1 MGQLEQ
7 RKHQHNSFEKR
18 HFTFVECFF
27 NVIIELIKSCD
38 FIHTMDNRKRKEMMK
53 MKEAN
58 NKMDKRKKVIV
69 DMMKDPHYLPMKI
82 KEMMM
87 LLQIPSSD
95 RDVLEEILEDLISEG
110 KIIRTKRGK
119 FAIPQT
125 YNLIAGTFTGHPKGF
140 GFLVL
145 DEEGEKDIFIPASG
159 VNGALHKDRV
169 MCRITRPATAE
180 KRAEAEVIEILN
192 RGPESLVGT
201 YEESENF
208 GFVVPDDQKYARD
221 IFIPKKF
228 AKGAVTGHKVLVKI
242 TDWAE
247 ERRNPEGKI
256 VSILGHINDPGVD
269 ILSIIYQYDLPGEF
283 PEEVMK
289 EVESVPAQVDEKDK
303 KGRRD
308 MRDIQMVTID
318 GEDAKDLDDAIS
330 IEKLENGMY
339 RLGVHIAD
347 VTHYVKEK
355 SPLDKEAYERGTSIY
370 LVDRVIPML
379 PHKLSNGICSLNA
392 HVDRLALTCMM
403 DIDQN
408 GNVRNHEIV
417 ETLIN
422 IDERMTYTNVKKI
435 LLDHD
440 EELQTRYKDFIPMF
454 KTMEELADIL
464 RKKRFK
470 RGAID
475 FDFPETKVIL
485 DKEGT
490 PLELKPYDRNVATR
504 IIEEFM
510 LICNETIAED
520 YFWQEKPFVF
530 RSHEDPDPEKVL
542 ALTEFINNFGYNMKG
557 SSTKVHPKDM
567 QKIIE
572 DIEGKPE
579 ESIISH
585 LLLRSMKQARYTAEC
600 NGHFGLAAKYYCH
613 FTSPIRRYPD
623 LQIHRIIKYNLHHE
637 LKGKKETKL
646 IDRMPEVAKQCSL
659 RERRA
664 DEAERE
670 TIKLKKAEYMEQYI
684 GKMFEGAITGTT
696 SWGCYVELPNTV
708 EGLVHVN
715 EMADDYYIYDEE
727 GHRFIGERTKQI
739 YRLGDKVFV
748 QVLKA
753 DVMTRTVDFRF
764 VSKEEFYK
772 EQGSLVTLKEE
783 E

>member
-1 MGQLEQ
+1 M
-7 RKHQHNSFEKR
+7 
-18 HFTFVECFF
+18 
-27 NVIIELIKSCD
+27 I
-38 FIHTMDNRKRKEMMK
+38 K

-58 NKMDKRKKVIV
+58 KDNKERKQVIL
-69 DMMKDPHYLPMKI
+69 DMMKNPQYVPMKI

-87 LLQIPSSD
+87 ILQVPSAD
-95 RDVLEEILEDLISEG
+95 RDELEDILGELISEG
-110 KIIRTKRGK
+110 KVIRTKRGK

-125 YNLIAGTFTGHPKGF
+125 YNLVAGSFQGHPKGF

-180 KRAEAEVIEILN
+180 KRAEAEVIEILR

-201 YEESENF
+201 YQESQNF

-228 AKGAVTGHKVLVKI
+228 SKGAVTGHKVLVKI

-256 VSILGHINDPGVD
+256 ISILGHVNDPGVD
-269 ILSIIYQYDLPGEF
+269 ILSIIYQYDLPREF
-283 PEEVMK
+283 PDAVMN
-289 EVESVPAQVDEKDK
+289 EVENIPDEVDEKDK
-303 KGRRD
+303 RGRRD
-308 MRDIQMVTID
+308 LRDVQMVTID

-330 IEKLENGMY
+330 IEKLENGSY
-339 RLGVHIAD
+339 KLGVHIAD

-355 SPLDKEAYERGTSIY
+355 SPLDEEAFERGTSVY
-370 LVDRVIPML
+370 LVDRVIPMI

-403 DIDQN
+403 AIDKN
-408 GNVRNHEIV
+408 GNVQSHEIM
-417 ETLIN
+417 ETVIN

-435 LLDHD
+435 LIDED
-440 EELQTRYKDFIPMF
+440 EELKVRYKDLLPMF
-454 KTMEELADIL
+454 KTMEELAEIL

-485 DKEGT
+485 DKDGVPIEM
-490 PLELKPYDRNVATR
+490 KPYDRNVATR

-520 YFWQEKPFVF
+520 YFWQEKPFVY
-530 RSHEDPDPEKVL
+530 RSHEDPDPEKIL
-542 ALTEFINNFGYNMKG
+542 ALTEFINNFGYHLKG
-557 SSTKVHPKDM
+557 NTAKIHPKDM
-567 QKIIE
+567 QKIIDE
-572 DIEGKPE
+572 VEGKPE

-600 NGHFGLAAKYYCH
+600 NGHFGLAARYYCH

-637 LKGKKETKL
+637 LKGKKEARL
-646 IDRMPEVAKQCSL
+646 GENMPEVAKQCSL

-664 DEAERE
+664 EEAERE
-670 TIKLKKAEYMEQYI
+670 TIKLKKVEFMEQFV

-715 EMADDYYIYDEE
+715 EMADDYYIYDEP

-748 QVLKA
+748 QVLKT
-753 DVMTRTVDFRF
+753 DSMTRTIDFRF
-764 VSKEEFYK
+764 VTEEEFYK
-772 EQGSLVTLKEE
+772 EQGSLVTLKDE
-783 E
+783 

>member
-1 MGQLEQ
+1 
-7 RKHQHNSFEKR
+7 
-18 HFTFVECFF
+18 
-27 NVIIELIKSCD
+27 
-38 FIHTMDNRKRKEMMK
+38 

-58 NKMDKRKKVIV
+58 KGNKERKQVII
-69 DMMKDPHYLPMKI
+69 DMMKNPQYVPMKI

-87 LLQIPSSD
+87 ILQVPSAD
-95 RDVLEEILEDLISEG
+95 RDELEDILGELISEG
-110 KIIRTKRGK
+110 KVIRTKRGK

-125 YNLIAGTFTGHPKGF
+125 YNLVAGTFQGHPKGF

-180 KRAEAEVIEILN
+180 KRAEAEVIEILR

-201 YEESENF
+201 YQESQNF

-228 AKGAVTGHKVLVKI
+228 SKGAVTGHKVLVKI

-256 VSILGHINDPGVD
+256 ISILGHVNDPGVD
-269 ILSIIYQYDLPGEF
+269 ILSIIYQYDLPREF
-283 PEEVMK
+283 PDAVMN
-289 EVESVPAQVDEKDK
+289 EVEKIPDEVDEKDK
-303 KGRRD
+303 RGRRD
-308 MRDIQMVTID
+308 LRDVQMVTID

-330 IEKLENGMY
+330 IEKLENGSY
-339 RLGVHIAD
+339 KLGVHIAD

-355 SPLDKEAYERGTSIY
+355 SPLDEEAFERGTSVY
-370 LVDRVIPML
+370 LVDRVIPMI

-403 DIDQN
+403 TIDKN
-408 GNVRNHEIV
+408 GNVQSHEIM
-417 ETLIN
+417 ETVIN

-435 LLDHD
+435 LIDED
-440 EELQTRYKDFIPMF
+440 EELKVRYKDLLPMF
-454 KTMEELADIL
+454 KTMEELAEIL

-485 DKEGT
+485 DKDGVPIEM
-490 PLELKPYDRNVATR
+490 KPYDRNVATR

-520 YFWQEKPFVF
+520 YFWQEKPFVY
-530 RSHEDPDPEKVL
+530 RSHEDPDPEKIL
-542 ALTEFINNFGYNMKG
+542 ALTEFINNFGYHLKG
-557 SSTKVHPKDM
+557 NTAKIHPKDM
-567 QKIIE
+567 QKIIDE
-572 DIEGKPE
+572 VEGKPE

-600 NGHFGLAAKYYCH
+600 NGHFGLAARYYCH

-637 LKGKKETKL
+637 LKGKKEARL
-646 IDRMPEVAKQCSL
+646 GENMPEVAKQCSL

-664 DEAERE
+664 EEAERE
-670 TIKLKKAEYMEQYI
+670 TIKLKKVEFMEQFV

-715 EMADDYYIYDEE
+715 EMADDYYIYDEP

-748 QVLKA
+748 QVLKT
-753 DVMTRTVDFRF
+753 DSMTRTIDFRF
-764 VSKEEFYK
+764 VTEEEFYK
-772 EQGSLVTLKEE
+772 EQGSLVTLKDE
-783 E
+783 